1 MGSGF
6 CSYWIGKG
14 EAYGLGARQG
24 NQQTYKTGEEEKG
37 RMVLPEKDKII
48 AIGKKKNGGL
58 VTL

>member
-1 MGSGF
+1 MVRSATRE
-6 CSYWIGKG
+6 S
-14 EAYGLGARQG
+14 A
-24 NQQTYKTGEEEKG
+24 YKTREEGKG